1 MLIDFQTLLSDS
13 QAFSATGVST
23 NTMDMGSPTPKNDV
37 GSGEPLAAVFTVEVA
52 ADLASGDET
61 YQFQV
66 IQSANANLSSQD
78 VLLQTDTAYITK
90 AILVAG
96 YQLVIPVPPDLVT
109 KQYLGIRLVLGGTTP
124 TITISASILPLKAV
138 KVGRMYAKGYTIS

>member
-1 MLIDFQTLLSDS
+1 MIMDVHTLLSDS
-13 QAFSATGVST
+13 QAFSATAVST
-23 NTMDMGSPTPKNDV
+23 NAMDMGSNTPKNDV

-52 ADLASGDET
+52 ADTASADET

-78 VLLQTDTAYITK
+78 VLIQTDTTYLTRATF
-90 AILVAG
+90 VAG
-96 YQLVIPVPPDLVT
+96 YQLVLPIPPDLVT

-124 TITISASILPLKAV
+124 SITLSASILPLKAV
-138 KVGRMYAKGYTIS
+138 KSGRIYAKGYTIS